1 MRFCRCGYYMY
12 LNTQGTDGTVTHMCR
27 QCGVQEPF
35 KPANLDDALILETN
49 FRSGSSASGAASGI
63 TVNAYTLQDPANP
76 SFNTLAC
83 PNTTCPSQTDESKR
97 DVMYIKTDPINM
109 KFQYICKVCK
119 SQWTS

>member
-12 LNTQGTDGTVTHMCR
+12 LNTQGAEGIVTHMCR

-35 KPANLDDALILETN
+35 KPVNLDDALILETN
-49 FRSGSSASGAASGI
+49 FRSGSSAGGAASGI
-63 TVNAYTLQDPANP
+63 TVNAYTLQDPDNP
-76 SFNTLAC
+76 SFKTLAC
-83 PNTTCPSQTDESKR
+83 PNTSCPSQADESKR

-109 KFQYICKVCK
+109 KFQYICTVCK